1 MRFWLVLY
9 NPLLSGGFM
18 SLLTAQN
25 LTFGF
30 LDGVL
35 FKGAAFKV
43 EETDRIGLIGANGTG
58 KTSLFKLIIGKY
70 SPNEG
75 GIVRGKDVR
84 IGYMEQYLECDDNQ
98 TLYDEALTVFSDVT
112 RMEEELEEITQKLLS
127 DSSIELIEKQIKL
140 TEEIE
145 RRDGLI
151 YKAKTKSALL
161 GLGFSEN
168 DLNLKVNS
176 LSGGQRSK
184 LSLCKLLLSNTNLLL
199 LDEPTNNLD
208 IDAVTWLEDF
218 LIKYKGAIIVVS
230 HDRYFLDKVTTSTM
244 EIAHKK
250 LTLTTGNY
258 TVFQKIKAEREL
270 TIEREYEKT
279 IAEIKRIEG
288 IIEQQKR
295 FNQARNYVTIASK
308 EKQIERLKETLVI
321 PDKALKSVYFSFKTD
336 IRTGDE
342 VVSIKDLAKSFPNK
356 QLFSNFNLSVFR
368 EEKVFLLG
376 PNGCGKSTFLKILNK
391 EVQQDYGT
399 FRFGSNVKI
408 GYFDQNI
415 DKLHSDKTVLDE
427 VWDMYR
433 HMTETEIRSALA
445 MFLFCGEDVFKKVSL
460 LSGGERAKISLL
472 KIMLSKPNF
481 LILDEPTNHL
491 DITSREV
498 LENALL
504 DFDGTML
511 VVSHDRYFINKL
523 ATKTVYLTHN
533 GAVNID
539 GNYDSYLEYRQNNA
553 ESEKI
558 VAEKKPV
565 VNDYKL
571 RKERASNERKRKTR
585 ISKLEAEIEEIEIK
599 SATLET
605 EISSPEIS
613 ANYETLLEY
622 TNNLNTLRT
631 MLEEMY
637 TEWEELQAEE

>member
-1 MRFWLVLY
+1 
-9 NPLLSGGFM
+9 M

-43 EETDRIGLIGANGTG
+43 EENDKIGLIGANGTG
-58 KTSLFKLIIGKY
+58 KTSLFKLIIGEY

-75 GIVRGKDVR
+75 GVVRGKDVR

-98 TLYDEALTVFSDVT
+98 TLYNEALTVFSDVA
-112 RMEEELEEITQKLLS
+112 RMEEELEGINEKLLS
-127 DSSIELIEKQIKL
+127 ESNIKLIEKQVKL

-145 RRDGLI
+145 RRDGLV

-161 GLGFSEN
+161 GLGFSES

-208 IDAVTWLEDF
+208 IDAVNWLEDF
-218 LIKYKGAIIVVS
+218 LIKYKGAVIVVS
-230 HDRYFLDKVTTSTM
+230 HDRYFLDKITTSTM
-244 EIAHKK
+244 EISHKK

-258 TVFQKIKAEREL
+258 TVFQRLKAEREL

-279 IAEIKRIEG
+279 ITEIKRIEG

-295 FNQARNYVTIASK
+295 FNQARNYITIASK
-308 EKQIERLKETLVI
+308 EKQIDRLKETLVV
-321 PDKALKSVYFSFKTD
+321 PDKALKSVHFSFKTD
-336 IRTGDE
+336 VRTGDE
-342 VVSIKDLAKSFPNK
+342 VVKVHDLAKSFPDK
-356 QLFSNFNLSVFR
+356 KLFSNFNLSVFR
-368 EEKVFLLG
+368 EDRVFLLG

-391 EVQQDYGT
+391 ELKQDSGT
-399 FRFGSNVKI
+399 FCFGSNVKI

-433 HMTETEIRSALA
+433 FMTETEIRSALA
-445 MFLFCGEDVFKKVSL
+445 MFLFCGEDVYKKVSL

-523 ATKTVYLTHN
+523 ANKTVYLTHD

-539 GNYDSYLEYRQNNA
+539 GNYDNYLLFRENNA
-553 ESEKI
+553 VNEAKTT
-558 VAEKKPV
+558 EKKPV
-565 VNDYKL
+565 INDYKL
-571 RKERASNERKRKTR
+571 RKEKASNERKRKTR
-585 ISKLEAEIEEIEIK
+585 ISKLETEIDLTENKISALEEEI
-599 SATLET
+599 ST
-605 EISSPEIS
+605 PEIS
-613 ANYETLLEY
+613 ADYEKLLEF
-622 TNNLNTLRT
+622 TNNLNNLRT
-631 MLEEMY
+631 NLENMY
-637 TEWEELQAEE
+637 SEWEELQSEE

>member
-1 MRFWLVLY
+1 
-9 NPLLSGGFM
+9 M

-43 EETDRIGLIGANGTG
+43 EENEKIGLIGANGTG
-58 KTSLFKLIIGKY
+58 KTSLFKLIIGEY
-70 SPNEG
+70 TPNEG

-98 TLYDEALTVFSDVT
+98 TLYNEALTVFSDVAE
-112 RMEEELEEITQKLLS
+112 METELDAINERLLTES
-127 DSSIELIEKQIKL
+127 GIELIEKQVKL

-145 RRDGLI
+145 RRDGLV
-151 YKAKTKSALL
+151 YKAKTKSVLI
-161 GLGFSEN
+161 GLGFSEK
-168 DLNLKVNS
+168 DLDLKVNS

-208 IDAVTWLEDF
+208 IDAVNWLEDF
-218 LIKYKGAIIVVS
+218 LIKYKGAVIVVS
-230 HDRYFLDKVTTSTM
+230 HDRYFLDKITTSTM
-244 EIAHKK
+244 EISHKK

-258 TVFQKIKAEREL
+258 TVFQKLKAEREL
-270 TIEREYEKT
+270 SIEREYDKT
-279 IAEIKRIEG
+279 ITEIKRIEG

-295 FNQARNYVTIASK
+295 FNQARNYITIASK
-308 EKQIERLKETLVI
+308 EKQIERLKETLVV
-321 PDKALKSVYFSFKTD
+321 PDKALKSVNFSFKTD
-336 IRTGDE
+336 VRTGDE
-342 VVSIKDLAKSFPNK
+342 VVNVKDLSKSFPDK
-356 QLFSNFNLSVFR
+356 KLFSNFNLSVFR
-368 EEKVFLLG
+368 EDRIFLLG

-391 EVQQDYGT
+391 EVNHDGGT

-427 VWDMYR
+427 VWDIYR
-433 HMTETEIRSALA
+433 FMTETEIRSALA
-445 MFLFCGEDVFKKVSL
+445 MFLFCGEDVYKKVSL

-498 LENALL
+498 LENALS

-523 ATKTVYLTHN
+523 ANKTVYLTHE

-539 GNYDSYLEYRQNNA
+539 GNYDDYLQYREILNNQSVSDK
-553 ESEKI
+553 E
-558 VAEKKPV
+558 EKKPV

-571 RKERASNERKRKTR
+571 RKEKASNERKRKTR
-585 ISKLEAEIEEIEIK
+585 IAKLEVEIEETENKILLLEEEI
-599 SATLET
+599 STP
-605 EISSPEIS
+605 EISSD
-613 ANYETLLEY
+613 YEKLLEY
-622 TNNLNTLRT
+622 TNNLNDLRT
-631 MLEEMY
+631 DLETMY
-637 TEWEELQAEE
+637 SEWEELQSEE

>member
-1 MRFWLVLY
+1 
-9 NPLLSGGFM
+9 M

-43 EETDRIGLIGANGTG
+43 EENDKIGLIGANGTG
-58 KTSLFKLIIGKY
+58 KTSLFKLIIGEY

-98 TLYDEALTVFSDVT
+98 TLYNEALTVFSDVAK
-112 RMEEELEEITQKLLS
+112 MEEELEEINKKLLNE
-127 DSSIELIEKQIKL
+127 SSIELIEKQVKL

-145 RRDGLI
+145 RRDGLV
-151 YKAKTKSALL
+151 YRAKTKSALI

-168 DLNLKVNS
+168 DLDLKVNS

-208 IDAVTWLEDF
+208 IDAVNWLEDF
-218 LIKYKGAIIVVS
+218 LTKYKGAVIVVS
-230 HDRYFLDKVTTSTM
+230 HDRYFLDKITTSTM
-244 EIAHKK
+244 EISHKK

-258 TVFQKIKAEREL
+258 SVFQKLKAEREL

-279 IAEIKRIEG
+279 ITEIKRIEG

-295 FNQARNYVTIASK
+295 FNQARNYITIASK
-308 EKQIERLKETLVI
+308 EKQIERLKETLVV
-321 PDKALKSVYFSFKTD
+321 PDKALKSIHFSFKTD
-336 IRTGDE
+336 VRTGDE
-342 VVSIKDLAKSFPNK
+342 VVTVKDLSKSFPDK
-356 QLFSNFNLSVFR
+356 KLFSNFNLSVFR
-368 EEKVFLLG
+368 EDRVFLLG

-391 EVQQDYGT
+391 ETSQDYGT

-415 DKLHSDKTVLDE
+415 DKLQSDKTVLDE

-433 HMTETEIRSALA
+433 FMTETEIRSALA
-445 MFLFCGEDVFKKVSL
+445 MFLFCGEDVYKKVSL
-460 LSGGERAKISLL
+460 LSGGEKAKISLL

-523 ATKTVYLTHN
+523 ANKTVYLTHD

-539 GNYDSYLEYRQNNA
+539 GNYDNYLLFRENSAVY
-553 ESEKI
+553 EETTTD
-558 VAEKKPV
+558 KKPV

-571 RKERASNERKRKTR
+571 RKEKASNERKRKTR
-585 ISKLEAEIEEIEIK
+585 ISKLEVEIEETENKI
-599 SATLET
+599 SLLEA
-605 EISSPEIS
+605 EISTPEIS
-613 ANYETLLEY
+613 ANYEKLLEF
-622 TNNLNTLRT
+622 TNNLNDLRT
-631 MLEEMY
+631 SLEDMY
-637 TEWEELQAEE
+637 FEWEQLQTEE

>member
-1 MRFWLVLY
+1 
-9 NPLLSGGFM
+9 M

-43 EETDRIGLIGANGTG
+43 EENDKIGLIGANGTG
-58 KTSLFKLIIGKY
+58 KTSLFKLIIGTY

-98 TLYDEALTVFSDVT
+98 TLYNEALTVFNDVA
-112 RMEEELEEITQKLLS
+112 RMEEELEEINEKLLTES
-127 DSSIELIEKQIKL
+127 NIELIEKQVKL

-145 RRDGLI
+145 RRDGLV
-151 YKAKTKSALL
+151 YKAKTKSALI

-208 IDAVTWLEDF
+208 IDAVNWLEDF
-218 LIKYKGAIIVVS
+218 LIKYKGAVIVVS
-230 HDRYFLDKVTTSTM
+230 HDRYFLDKITTSTM
-244 EIAHKK
+244 EISHKK

-258 TVFQKIKAEREL
+258 TVFQKLKAEREL

-279 IAEIKRIEG
+279 ITEIKRIEG

-295 FNQARNYVTIASK
+295 FNQARNYITIASK
-308 EKQIERLKETLVI
+308 EKQIERLKETLVV
-321 PDKALKSVYFSFKTD
+321 PDKALKSIHFSFKTD
-336 IRTGDE
+336 VRTGDE
-342 VVSIKDLAKSFPNK
+342 VVKVQDLSKSFPDK
-356 QLFSNFNLSVFR
+356 KLFSNFNLSVFR
-368 EEKVFLLG
+368 EDRVFLLG

-391 EVQQDYGT
+391 EVNQDYGT

-433 HMTETEIRSALA
+433 FMTETEIRSALA
-445 MFLFCGEDVFKKVSL
+445 MFLFCGEDVYKKVSL

-498 LENALL
+498 LENALS

-523 ATKTVYLTHN
+523 ANKTVYLTHD

-539 GNYDSYLEYRQNNA
+539 GNYDNYLQYRESQNTA
-553 ESEKI
+553 A
-558 VAEKKPV
+558 VANKEEKKPV

-571 RKERASNERKRKTR
+571 RKEKASNERKRKTR
-585 ISKLEAEIEEIEIK
+585 ISKLEVEIEETENKI
-599 SATLET
+599 AVLEE
-605 EISSPEIS
+605 EISTPDIS
-613 ANYETLLEY
+613 ANYEKLLEY
-622 TNNLNTLRT
+622 TNNLNDLRT
-631 MLEEMY
+631 SLEDMY
-637 TEWEELQAEE
+637 SEWEELQTEE

>member
-1 MRFWLVLY
+1 
-9 NPLLSGGFM
+9 M

-43 EETDRIGLIGANGTG
+43 EENDKIGLIGANGTG
-58 KTSLFKLIIGKY
+58 KTSLFKLIIGEY

-98 TLYDEALTVFSDVT
+98 TLYNEALTVFSDVSK
-112 RMEEELEEITQKLLS
+112 MEEELEEINERLLNE
-127 DSSIELIEKQIKL
+127 SSIELIERQVKL
-140 TEEIE
+140 TEDIE
-145 RRDGLI
+145 RRDGLV
-151 YKAKTKSALL
+151 YKAKTKSALI
-161 GLGFSEN
+161 GLGFSEK
-168 DLNLKVNS
+168 DLDLKVNS

-208 IDAVTWLEDF
+208 IDAVNWLEDF
-218 LIKYKGAIIVVS
+218 LIKYKGAVIVVS
-230 HDRYFLDKVTTSTM
+230 HDRYFLDKITTSTM
-244 EIAHKK
+244 EISHKK

-258 TVFQKIKAEREL
+258 TVFQKLKAEREL
-270 TIEREYEKT
+270 TIEREYGKT
-279 IAEIKRIEG
+279 ITEIKRIEG

-295 FNQARNYVTIASK
+295 FNQARNYITIASK

-321 PDKALKSVYFSFKTD
+321 PDKALKSVHFSFKTD
-336 IRTGDE
+336 VRTGDE
-342 VVSIKDLAKSFPNK
+342 VVNVKDLSKSFPDK
-356 QLFSNFNLSVFR
+356 KLFSNFNLSVFR
-368 EEKVFLLG
+368 EDRTFLLG

-391 EVQQDYGT
+391 EITPDYGT

-433 HMTETEIRSALA
+433 FMTETEIRSALA
-445 MFLFCGEDVFKKVSL
+445 MFLFCGDDVYKKVSL

-491 DITSREV
+491 DITSREI

-523 ATKTVYLTHN
+523 ANKTVYLTHD

-539 GNYDSYLEYRQNNA
+539 GNYDDYLIFRENSAVNVV
-553 ESEKI
+553 KT
-558 VAEKKPV
+558 VEKKPV

-571 RKERASNERKRKTR
+571 RKEKASNERKRKTR
-585 ISKLEAEIEEIEIK
+585 IAKLEIEIEETENKI
-599 SATLET
+599 STLEE
-605 EISSPEIS
+605 EIATPEIS
-613 ANYETLLEY
+613 ADYEKLLQY
-622 TNNLNTLRT
+622 TNNLNDLRT
-631 MLEEMY
+631 NLEEMY
-637 TEWEELQAEE
+637 SEWEELQTEE

>member
-1 MRFWLVLY
+1 
-9 NPLLSGGFM
+9 M

-43 EETDRIGLIGANGTG
+43 EENDKIGLIGANGTG
-58 KTSLFKLIIGKY
+58 KTSLFKLIIGTY

-98 TLYDEALTVFSDVT
+98 TLYNEALTVFNDVAE
-112 RMEEELEEITQKLLS
+112 MENELEAINERLLTES
-127 DSSIELIEKQIKL
+127 TIELIEKQVKL

-145 RRDGLI
+145 RRDGLV
-151 YKAKTKSALL
+151 YKAKTKSALI
-161 GLGFSEN
+161 GLGFSES
-168 DLNLKVNS
+168 DLDLKVNS

-184 LSLCKLLLSNTNLLL
+184 LSLCKLLLSDTNLLL

-208 IDAVTWLEDF
+208 VDAINWLEDF
-218 LIKYKGAIIVVS
+218 LIKYKGAVIVVS
-230 HDRYFLDKVTTSTM
+230 HDRYFLDKITTSTM
-244 EIAHKK
+244 EISHKK

-258 TVFQKIKAEREL
+258 TVFQKLKAEREL

-279 IAEIKRIEG
+279 LTEIKRIEG

-295 FNQARNYVTIASK
+295 FNQARNYITIASK
-308 EKQIERLKETLVI
+308 EKQIERLKETLVV
-321 PDKALKSVYFSFKTD
+321 PDKALKSVHFSFKTD
-336 IRTGDE
+336 VRTGDE
-342 VVSIKDLAKSFPNK
+342 VVKVQGLSKSFPDK
-356 QLFSNFNLSVFR
+356 KLFSNFDLSVYR
-368 EEKVFLLG
+368 EDRVFLLG

-391 EVQQDYGT
+391 EMAQDYGT

-433 HMTETEIRSALA
+433 YLTETEIRSALA

-523 ATKTVYLTHN
+523 ANKTVYLTHD

-539 GNYDSYLEYRQNNA
+539 GNYDDYLAFRQNKMVA
-553 ESEKI
+553 EAKE
-558 VAEKKPV
+558 VEKKPV
-565 VNDYKL
+565 TNDYKL
-571 RKERASNERKRKTR
+571 RKEKASNERKRKTR
-585 ISKLEAEIEEIEIK
+585 ISKLEIEIV
-599 SATLET
+599 ET
-605 EISSPEIS
+605 ENKIARLEQELSTPEIS
-613 ANYETLLEY
+613 GDYEKLLEY
-622 TNNLNTLRT
+622 TSSLNDLRSS
-631 MLEEMY
+631 LEDMY
-637 TEWEELQAEE
+637 SEWEMLQTEE

>member
-1 MRFWLVLY
+1 
-9 NPLLSGGFM
+9 M

-43 EETDRIGLIGANGTG
+43 EENDKIGLIGANGTG
-58 KTSLFKLIIGKY
+58 KTSLFKLIIGTY

-98 TLYDEALTVFSDVT
+98 TLYNEALTVFSDVA
-112 RMEEELEEITQKLLS
+112 RMEEELEEINERLLTES
-127 DSSIELIEKQIKL
+127 NIELIEKQVKL
-140 TEEIE
+140 TEDIE
-145 RRDGLI
+145 RRDGLV
-151 YKAKTKSALL
+151 YKAKTKSALI
-161 GLGFSEN
+161 GLGFSEK
-168 DLNLKVNS
+168 DLDLKVNS

-184 LSLCKLLLSNTNLLL
+184 LSLCKLLLSDTNLLL

-208 IDAVTWLEDF
+208 IDAVNWLEDF
-218 LIKYKGAIIVVS
+218 LIKYKGAVIVVS
-230 HDRYFLDKVTTSTM
+230 HDRYFLDKITTSTM

-258 TVFQKIKAEREL
+258 SVFQKLKAEREL

-279 IAEIKRIEG
+279 ITEIKRIEG

-295 FNQARNYVTIASK
+295 FNQARNYITIASK
-308 EKQIERLKETLVI
+308 EKQIERLKETLIV
-321 PDKALKSVYFSFKTD
+321 PDKALKSIHFSFKTD
-336 IRTGDE
+336 VRTGDE
-342 VVSIKDLAKSFPNK
+342 VVNVKDLSKSFPDK
-356 QLFSNFNLSVFR
+356 TLFSNFNLSVFR
-368 EEKVFLLG
+368 EDRVFLLG

-391 EVQQDYGT
+391 EVNQDYGT

-433 HMTETEIRSALA
+433 FMTETEIRSALA
-445 MFLFCGEDVFKKVSL
+445 MFLFCGEDVYKKVSL

-498 LENALL
+498 LENALS

-523 ATKTVYLTHN
+523 ANKTVYLTHD

-539 GNYDSYLEYRQNNA
+539 GNYDNYLKYRESQN
-553 ESEKI
+553 S
-558 VAEKKPV
+558 VAVTDKEEKKPI

-571 RKERASNERKRKTR
+571 RKEKASNERKRKTR
-585 ISKLEAEIEEIEIK
+585 ISKLEVEIEETENKI
-599 SATLET
+599 SLLEE
-605 EISSPEIS
+605 EISTPEIS
-613 ANYETLLEY
+613 ANYEKLLEY
-622 TNNLNTLRT
+622 TNNLNELRT
-631 MLEEMY
+631 SLEDMY
-637 TEWEELQAEE
+637 CEWEELQTEE

>member
-1 MRFWLVLY
+1 
-9 NPLLSGGFM
+9 M

-58 KTSLFKLIIGKY
+58 KTSLFRLITGRY
-70 SPNEG
+70 SPVEG

-98 TLYDEALTVFSDVT
+98 TLYNEALTVFSDVAL
-112 RMEEELEEITQKLLS
+112 MEEELEEINEKLVS

-145 RRDGLI
+145 RRAGLV

-161 GLGFSEN
+161 GLGFTES
-168 DLNLKVNS
+168 DLSLKVSS

-184 LSLCKLLLSNTNLLL
+184 LSLCKLLLSNANLLL

-218 LIKYKGAIIVVS
+218 LVKYKGALIVVS

-244 EIAHKK
+244 EIAHGK
-250 LTLTTGNY
+250 LSHTTGNY
-258 TVFQKIKAEREL
+258 TVFQKLKEEREL
-270 TIEREYEKT
+270 TIEREYNKT
-279 IAEIKRIEG
+279 VTEIKRIEG

-295 FNQARNYVTIASK
+295 FNQERNYITIASK
-308 EKQIERLKETLVI
+308 EKQIERLKETLVV
-321 PDKALKSVYFSFKTD
+321 PDKALKSVNFSFKTD
-336 IRTGDE
+336 IRSGDD
-342 VVSIKDLAKSFPNK
+342 VLTALSVSKSFPGK
-356 QLFSNFNLSVFR
+356 PLFKALSLDIHR
-368 EEKVFLLG
+368 GDRVFLLG

-391 EVQQDYGT
+391 EASADSGII
-399 FRFGSNVKI
+399 RFGSNVKI

-433 HMTETEIRSALA
+433 FMTETEIRSALA
-445 MFLFCGEDVFKKVSL
+445 MFLFRGEDVFKKVAN
-460 LSGGERAKISLL
+460 LSGGEKAKISLL

-491 DITSREV
+491 DIISREV
-498 LENALL
+498 LENALS
-504 DFDGTML
+504 DFDGTL
-511 VVSHDRYFINKL
+511 LAVSHDRYFINKL
-523 ATKTVYLTHN
+523 ATKTAYLTHD

-539 GNYDSYLEYRQNNA
+539 GNYDTYLNYR
-553 ESEKI
+553 
-558 VAEKKPV
+558 AEKASETPKKSTEKPV
-565 VNDYKL
+565 INEYKL
-571 RKERASNERKRKTR
+571 KKEKASNERKRKTR
-585 ISKLEAEIEEIEIK
+585 LLKAENQITEEEKKIAELEEKLA
-599 SATLET
+599 
-605 EISSPEIS
+605 SPEAS
-613 ANYETLLEY
+613 ADYEKLVEYSNELEKVRNLLEELY
-622 TNNLNTLRT
+622 I
-631 MLEEMY
+631 
-637 TEWEELQAEE
+637 EWEELQTEE

>member
-1 MRFWLVLY
+1 
-9 NPLLSGGFM
+9 M

-58 KTSLFKLIIGKY
+58 KTSLFKLITGEY
-70 SPNEG
+70 SPGEG

-84 IGYMEQYLECDDNQ
+84 VGYMEQYLQCDNNQ
-98 TLYDEALTVFSDVT
+98 TLYNEALTVFSDVA
-112 RMEEELEEITQKLLS
+112 ELEEKLELINEELLHN
-127 DSSIELIEKQIKL
+127 SSIDLIEKQIQL

-145 RRDGLI
+145 RRDGLV
-151 YKAKTKSALL
+151 YKAKTKSSLI

-168 DLNLKVNS
+168 ELNAPVKN

-184 LSLCKLLLSNTNLLL
+184 LSLCKLLLSNANLLL

-208 IDAVTWLEDF
+208 VDAITWLEDF
-218 LIKYKGAIIVVS
+218 LIKYKGAFIVVS
-230 HDRYFLDKVTTSTM
+230 HDRYFLDKITTSTM
-244 EIAHKK
+244 EIAHNK
-250 LTLTTGNY
+250 LTKTVGNY
-258 TVFQKIKAEREL
+258 SIFQKLKAEREL

-279 IAEIKRIEG
+279 SAEIKRIEG

-295 FNQARNYVTIASK
+295 FNQERNYITIASK
-308 EKQIERLKETLVI
+308 EKQIERLKETLVL
-321 PDKALKSVYFSFKTD
+321 PDKALKSVHFSFKTEL
-336 IRTGDE
+336 RAGDE
-342 VVSIKDLAKSFPNK
+342 VLCVENLCKSFPQK
-356 QLFSNFNLSVFR
+356 PLFENFNLNIYR
-368 EEKVFLLG
+368 DDRIFLLG

-391 EVQQDYGT
+391 EATADSGMI
-399 FRFGSNVKI
+399 RLGSNVKI

-415 DKLHSDKTVLDE
+415 DKLHSEKTVLDE

-433 HMTETEIRSALA
+433 FMTETEIRNALA
-445 MFLFCGEDVFKKVSL
+445 MFLFTGDDVYKEVSL

-491 DITSREV
+491 DIVSREV

-504 DFDGTML
+504 EFNGTLL

-523 ATKTVYLTHN
+523 ATKTVYLTHDK
-533 GAVNID
+533 AVNID
-539 GNYDSYLEYRQNNA
+539 GNYDNYLEYRLNEELKVNT
-553 ESEKI
+553 SEK
-558 VAEKKPV
+558 KTV

-571 RKERASNERKRKTR
+571 RKEKASNERKRKTR
-585 ISKLEAEIEEIEIK
+585 LVKVEEEITSIENKISDLE
-599 SATLET
+599 SALTTT
-605 EISSPEIS
+605 EISSD
-613 ANYETLLEY
+613 YEKLLEC
-622 TNNLNTLRT
+622 TNELNSLHQQLDNL
-631 MLEEMY
+631 Y
-637 TEWEELQAEE
+637 IEWEELQNYE

>member
-1 MRFWLVLY
+1 
-9 NPLLSGGFM
+9 M

-43 EETDRIGLIGANGTG
+43 EENDKIGLIGANGTG
-58 KTSLFKLIIGKY
+58 KTSLFKLIIGEY
-70 SPNEG
+70 TANEG
-75 GIVRGKDVR
+75 GIVRGKDVS

-98 TLYDEALTVFSDVT
+98 TLYNEALSVFNDVAE
-112 RMEEELEEITQKLLS
+112 MEAELEEINERLLTE
-127 DSSIELIEKQIKL
+127 SSIELIEKQVKL

-145 RRDGLI
+145 RRDGLV
-151 YKAKTKSALL
+151 YKAKTKSALI
-161 GLGFSEN
+161 GLGFTEK
-168 DLNLKVNS
+168 DLDLKVNS

-208 IDAVTWLEDF
+208 IDAVNWLEDF
-218 LIKYKGAIIVVS
+218 LIKYKGAVIVVS
-230 HDRYFLDKVTTSTM
+230 HDRYFLDKITTSTM
-244 EIAHKK
+244 EISHKK

-258 TVFQKIKAEREL
+258 TVFQKLKAERDL

-279 IAEIKRIEG
+279 MTEIKRIES

-295 FNQARNYVTIASK
+295 FNQARNYITIASK
-308 EKQIERLKETLVI
+308 EKQIERLKETLVV
-321 PDKALKSVYFSFKTD
+321 PDKALKSIHFSFRTD
-336 IRTGDE
+336 VRTGDE
-342 VVSIKDLAKSFPNK
+342 VVTVKDLSKSFPDK
-356 QLFSNFNLSVFR
+356 KLFSNFNLSVFR
-368 EEKVFLLG
+368 EDRVFLLG

-391 EVQQDYGT
+391 EIAQDYGT

-433 HMTETEIRSALA
+433 FMTETEIRSALA
-445 MFLFCGEDVFKKVSL
+445 MFLFCGEDVYKKVSL

-498 LENALL
+498 LENALS

-523 ATKTVYLTHN
+523 ANKTVYLTHD

-539 GNYDSYLEYRQNNA
+539 GNYDNYLQYRENA
-553 ESEKI
+553 VANEEKT
-558 VAEKKPV
+558 VDKKPV
-565 VNDYKL
+565 MNDYKL
-571 RKERASNERKRKTR
+571 RKEKASNERKRKTR
-585 ISKLEAEIEEIEIK
+585 ISKLEVEIEEAETKI
-599 SATLET
+599 SLLEAD
-605 EISSPEIS
+605 ISTPEIS
-613 ANYETLLEY
+613 ADYEKLLEY
-622 TNNLNTLRT
+622 TNNLNDLRAS
-631 MLEEMY
+631 LEDMY
-637 TEWEELQAEE
+637 SEWEQLQTEE

>member
-1 MRFWLVLY
+1 
-9 NPLLSGGFM
+9 M

-43 EETDRIGLIGANGTG
+43 EENDKIGLIGANGTG
-58 KTSLFKLIIGKY
+58 KTSLFKLIIGSY

-98 TLYDEALTVFSDVT
+98 TLYDEALTVFSDVAE
-112 RMEEELEEITQKLLS
+112 MEEELDRINEKLLTES
-127 DSSIELIEKQIKL
+127 RIDLIERQVKL

-145 RRDGLI
+145 RRDGLV
-151 YKAKTKSALL
+151 YKAKTKSALM
-161 GLGFSEN
+161 GLGFSEK
-168 DLNLKVNS
+168 DLDLKVNS

-244 EIAHKK
+244 EISHKK

-258 TVFQKIKAEREL
+258 TVFQKLKAEREL

-279 IAEIKRIEG
+279 MTEIKRIEG

-295 FNQARNYVTIASK
+295 FNQARNYITIASK
-308 EKQIERLKETLVI
+308 EKQIERLKETLVL
-321 PDKALKSVYFSFKTD
+321 PDKALKSVHFSFKTD
-336 IRTGDE
+336 VRTGDE
-342 VVSIKDLAKSFPNK
+342 VLYVKDLAKSFPDK
-356 QLFSNFNLSVFR
+356 KLFENFNFSVFR
-368 EEKVFLLG
+368 EEKAFLLG

-391 EVQQDYGT
+391 EVTQDNGII
-399 FRFGSNVKI
+399 RFGSNVKI

-415 DKLHSDKTVLDE
+415 DKLHSEKTVLDE

-433 HMTETEIRSALA
+433 HLTETEIRSALA

-523 ATKTVYLTHN
+523 ATKTIYLTHE
-533 GAVNID
+533 GAVDID
-539 GNYDSYLEYRQNNA
+539 GNYDKYLQYRENQNA
-553 ESEKI
+553 RAVSDKED
-558 VAEKKPV
+558 KKPV

-571 RKERASNERKRKTR
+571 RKEKASNERKRKTR
-585 ISKLEAEIEEIEIK
+585 IARLEVEIEETENKI
-599 SATLET
+599 SVLE
-605 EISSPEIS
+605 EDISTPEIS
-613 ANYETLLEY
+613 ADYERLLEY
-622 TNNLNTLRT
+622 TNNLNDLKIK
-631 MLEEMY
+631 LEDMY
-637 TEWEELQAEE
+637 SEWEELQTEE

>member
-1 MRFWLVLY
+1 
-9 NPLLSGGFM
+9 M

-43 EETDRIGLIGANGTG
+43 EENDKIGLIGANGTG
-58 KTSLFKLIIGKY
+58 KTSLFKLIIGEY

-84 IGYMEQYLECDDNQ
+84 IGYMEQYLECEDNQ
-98 TLYDEALTVFSDVT
+98 TLYNEALTVFSDVAK
-112 RMEEELEEITQKLLS
+112 MEEELEEINEKLLNE
-127 DSSIELIEKQIKL
+127 SSFELIERQVKL

-145 RRDGLI
+145 RRDGLV
-151 YKAKTKSALL
+151 YKAKTKSALI
-161 GLGFSEN
+161 GLGFSES
-168 DLNLKVNS
+168 DLDLKVKS

-208 IDAVTWLEDF
+208 IDAVNWLEDF
-218 LIKYKGAIIVVS
+218 LIKYKGAVIVVS
-230 HDRYFLDKVTTSTM
+230 HDRYFLDKITTSTM
-244 EIAHKK
+244 EISHKK

-258 TVFQKIKAEREL
+258 TVFQKLKAEREL

-279 IAEIKRIEG
+279 ITEIKRIEG

-295 FNQARNYVTIASK
+295 FNQARNYITIASK
-308 EKQIERLKETLVI
+308 EKQVERLKETLVV
-321 PDKALKSVYFSFKTD
+321 PDKALKSVHFSFKTD
-336 IRTGDE
+336 VRTGDE
-342 VVSIKDLAKSFPNK
+342 VVTVKNLSKSFPDK
-356 QLFSNFNLSVFR
+356 ELFRNFNLSVFR
-368 EEKVFLLG
+368 EDRTFLLG

-391 EVQQDYGT
+391 EVSPDYGT
-399 FRFGSNVKI
+399 FHFGSNVKI

-433 HMTETEIRSALA
+433 FMTETEIRSALA
-445 MFLFCGEDVFKKVSL
+445 MFLFCGEDVYKKVSL

-523 ATKTVYLTHN
+523 ANKTVYLTHD

-539 GNYDSYLEYRQNNA
+539 GNYDDYLLFRENSAVN
-553 ESEKI
+553 EVKI
-558 VAEKKPV
+558 AEKKPV

-571 RKERASNERKRKTR
+571 RKEKASNERKRKNR
-585 ISKLEAEIEEIEIK
+585 ISKLEVEIEETENKI
-599 SATLET
+599 TVLEK
-605 EISSPEIS
+605 EISTPEIS
-613 ANYETLLEY
+613 ADYEKLLEY
-622 TNNLNTLRT
+622 TNNLNDLKIK
-631 MLEEMY
+631 LEDMY
-637 TEWEELQAEE
+637 SEWEQLQTEE

>member
-1 MRFWLVLY
+1 
-9 NPLLSGGFM
+9 M

-43 EETDRIGLIGANGTG
+43 EENDKIGLIGANGTG
-58 KTSLFKLIIGKY
+58 KTSLFKLIIGEY
-70 SPNEG
+70 SANEG
-75 GIVRGKDVR
+75 GIVRGKEVR

-98 TLYDEALTVFSDVT
+98 TLYNEALTVFNDVA
-112 RMEEELEEITQKLLS
+112 RMEAELEEINERLLNE
-127 DSSIELIEKQIKL
+127 SSIDLIEKQVKL
-140 TEEIE
+140 TEDIE
-145 RRDGLI
+145 RRDGLV
-151 YKAKTKSALL
+151 YKAKTKSALI
-161 GLGFSEN
+161 GLGFSEK
-168 DLNLKVNS
+168 DLDLKVNS

-184 LSLCKLLLSNTNLLL
+184 LSLCKLLLSDTNLLL

-208 IDAVTWLEDF
+208 IDAVNWLEDF
-218 LIKYKGAIIVVS
+218 LIKYKGAVIVVS
-230 HDRYFLDKVTTSTM
+230 HDRYFLDKITTSTM
-244 EIAHKK
+244 EISHKK

-258 TVFQKIKAEREL
+258 SVFQKLKAEREL
-270 TIEREYEKT
+270 TVEREYEKT
-279 IAEIKRIEG
+279 MTEIKRIEG

-295 FNQARNYVTIASK
+295 FNQARNYITIASK
-308 EKQIERLKETLVI
+308 EKQIERLKETLVV
-321 PDKALKSVYFSFKTD
+321 PDKALKSVHFSFKTD
-336 IRTGDE
+336 VRTGEE
-342 VVSIKDLAKSFPNK
+342 VVNVKDLSKGFPDK
-356 QLFSNFNLSVFR
+356 KLFSNFDLSVLR
-368 EEKVFLLG
+368 EDRAFLLG

-391 EVQQDYGT
+391 EVSQDSGT

-415 DKLHSDKTVLDE
+415 DKLHSEKTVLDE

-433 HMTETEIRSALA
+433 FMTETEIRSALA
-445 MFLFCGEDVFKKVSL
+445 MFLFCGDDVYKKVSL

-523 ATKTVYLTHN
+523 ANKTVYLTHD
-533 GAVNID
+533 GAVKID
-539 GNYDSYLEYRQNNA
+539 GNYDDYLLYRENSA
-553 ESEKI
+553 VTEVK
-558 VAEKKPV
+558 ATEKKPSS
-565 VNDYKL
+565 NDYKL
-571 RKERASNERKRKTR
+571 RKEKASNERKRKTR
-585 ISKLEAEIEEIEIK
+585 IAKLEAEIEI
-599 SATLET
+599 TET
-605 EISSPEIS
+605 EISALENDIATPEIS
-613 ANYETLLEY
+613 ADYEKLLEY

-631 MLEEMY
+631 SLEDMY
-637 TEWEELQAEE
+637 SEWEALQTDE

>member
-1 MRFWLVLY
+1 
-9 NPLLSGGFM
+9 M

-43 EETDRIGLIGANGTG
+43 EENDKIGLIGANGTG
-58 KTSLFKLIIGKY
+58 KTSLFKLIIGTY

-98 TLYDEALTVFSDVT
+98 TLYNEALTVFNDVAE
-112 RMEEELEEITQKLLS
+112 MEAELEEINEKLLTES
-127 DSSIELIEKQIKL
+127 DIELIEKQVKL

-145 RRDGLI
+145 RRDGLV

-161 GLGFSEN
+161 GLGFSEK
-168 DLNLKVNS
+168 DLDLKVNS

-208 IDAVTWLEDF
+208 IDAVNWLEDF
-218 LIKYKGAIIVVS
+218 LIKYKGAVIVVS
-230 HDRYFLDKVTTSTM
+230 HDRYFLDKITTSTM
-244 EIAHKK
+244 EISHKK

-258 TVFQKIKAEREL
+258 TIFQKLKAEREL

-279 IAEIKRIEG
+279 ITEIKRIEG

-295 FNQARNYVTIASK
+295 FNQARNYITIASK
-308 EKQIERLKETLVI
+308 EKQIERLKETLIV
-321 PDKALKSVYFSFKTD
+321 PDKALKSIHFSFKTD
-336 IRTGDE
+336 VRTGDE
-342 VVSIKDLAKSFPNK
+342 VVTVKDLSKSFPDK
-356 QLFSNFNLSVFR
+356 RLFSNFNLSVFR
-368 EEKVFLLG
+368 ENRVFLLG

-391 EVQQDYGT
+391 EVNQDYGT

-433 HMTETEIRSALA
+433 FMTETEIRSALA
-445 MFLFCGEDVFKKVSL
+445 MFLFCGEDVYKKVSL

-498 LENALL
+498 LENALS

-523 ATKTVYLTHN
+523 ANKTVYLTHD

-539 GNYDSYLEYRQNNA
+539 GNYDDYLLFRQNA
-553 ESEKI
+553 VVEEAKA
-558 VAEKKPV
+558 VEKKPV

-571 RKERASNERKRKTR
+571 RKEKASNERKRKTR
-585 ISKLEAEIEEIEIK
+585 ISKLEVEIEETENKI
-599 SATLET
+599 ALLEE
-605 EISSPEIS
+605 EISTPEIS
-613 ANYETLLEY
+613 ANYEKLLEY
-622 TNNLNTLRT
+622 TNNLNELRT
-631 MLEEMY
+631 SLEDMY
-637 TEWEELQAEE
+637 SEWEQLQIEE

>member
-1 MRFWLVLY
+1 
-9 NPLLSGGFM
+9 M

-43 EETDRIGLIGANGTG
+43 EENDKIGLIGANGTG
-58 KTSLFKLIIGKY
+58 KTSLFKLIIGIY

-98 TLYDEALTVFSDVT
+98 TLYNEALTVFNDVAK
-112 RMEEELEEITQKLLS
+112 MEEELEKINEKLLTETR
-127 DSSIELIEKQIKL
+127 IELIEKQVKL

-145 RRDGLI
+145 RRDGLV
-151 YKAKTKSALL
+151 YKSKTKSALI
-161 GLGFSEN
+161 GLGFSEK
-168 DLNLKVNS
+168 DLDLKVNS

-208 IDAVTWLEDF
+208 IDAVNWLEDF
-218 LIKYKGAIIVVS
+218 LIKYKGAVIVVS
-230 HDRYFLDKVTTSTM
+230 HDRYFLDKITTSTM

-258 TVFQKIKAEREL
+258 TVFQKLKAEREL

-295 FNQARNYVTIASK
+295 FNQARNYITIASK
-308 EKQIERLKETLVI
+308 EKQIERLKETLVV
-321 PDKALKSVYFSFKTD
+321 PDKAIKSIHFSFKTD
-336 IRTGDE
+336 VRTGDE
-342 VVSIKDLAKSFPNK
+342 VVTVKDLSKSFPDK
-356 QLFSNFNLSVFR
+356 KLFSNFNLSVFR
-368 EEKVFLLG
+368 EDRVFLLG

-391 EVQQDYGT
+391 EVNQDYGT

-433 HMTETEIRSALA
+433 FMTETEIRSALA
-445 MFLFCGEDVFKKVSL
+445 MFLFCGEDVYKKVSL

-523 ATKTVYLTHN
+523 ANKTVYLTHD

-539 GNYDSYLEYRQNNA
+539 GNYDNYLQYRESQNTLAVA
-553 ESEKI
+553 EKE
-558 VAEKKPV
+558 EKKPV

-571 RKERASNERKRKTR
+571 RKEKASNERKRKTR
-585 ISKLEAEIEEIEIK
+585 ISKLEVEIEETENKI
-599 SATLET
+599 SVLEE
-605 EISSPEIS
+605 EISTPEIS
-613 ANYETLLEY
+613 ANYEKLLQY
-622 TNNLNTLRT
+622 TNNLNDLRKS
-631 MLEEMY
+631 LEDMY
-637 TEWEELQAEE
+637 TEWEELQTEE

>member
-1 MRFWLVLY
+1 
-9 NPLLSGGFM
+9 M

-43 EETDRIGLIGANGTG
+43 EENDKIGLIGANGTG
-58 KTSLFKLIIGKY
+58 KTSLFKLIIGTY

-98 TLYDEALTVFSDVT
+98 TLYNEALTVFDDVAK
-112 RMEEELEEITQKLLS
+112 MEDELEAINERLLTES
-127 DSSIELIEKQIKL
+127 NIELIEKQVKL

-145 RRDGLI
+145 RRDGLV
-151 YKAKTKSALL
+151 YKAKTKSALM
-161 GLGFSEN
+161 GLGFSEK

-208 IDAVTWLEDF
+208 IDAVNWLEDF
-218 LIKYKGAIIVVS
+218 LIKYKGAVIVVS
-230 HDRYFLDKVTTSTM
+230 HDRYFLDKITTSTM

-258 TVFQKIKAEREL
+258 TVFQKLKAEREL

-279 IAEIKRIEG
+279 MTEIKRIEG

-295 FNQARNYVTIASK
+295 FNQARNYITIASK
-308 EKQIERLKETLVI
+308 EKQVERLKETLVV
-321 PDKALKSVYFSFKTD
+321 PDKALKSVHFSFKTD

-342 VVSIKDLAKSFPNK
+342 VVKVQDLSKSFPDK
-356 QLFSNFNLSVFR
+356 KLFSNFNLSVFR
-368 EEKVFLLG
+368 EDRVFLLG

-391 EVQQDYGT
+391 EHTQDYGT

-433 HMTETEIRSALA
+433 YLTETEIRSALA

-523 ATKTVYLTHN
+523 ANKTVYLTHD

-539 GNYDSYLEYRQNNA
+539 GNYDDYLLFRENSADNQVKTT
-553 ESEKI
+553 EKNPI
-558 VAEKKPV
+558 

-571 RKERASNERKRKTR
+571 RKEKASNERKRKTR
-585 ISKLEAEIEEIEIK
+585 ISKLEVEIEETEK
-599 SATLET
+599 
-605 EISSPEIS
+605 EISVLEEEISTPEIS
-613 ANYETLLEY
+613 ANYEKLLEY
-622 TNNLNTLRT
+622 TNNLNELRT
-631 MLEEMY
+631 HLEDMY
-637 TEWEELQAEE
+637 SEWEQLQTEE

>member
-1 MRFWLVLY
+1 
-9 NPLLSGGFM
+9 M

-43 EETDRIGLIGANGTG
+43 EENDKIGLIGANGTG
-58 KTSLFKLIIGKY
+58 KTSLFKLIIGEY
-70 SPNEG
+70 TANEG

-98 TLYDEALTVFSDVT
+98 TLYNEALTVFSDVAQ
-112 RMEEELEEITQKLLS
+112 MEDELDRINEKLLTE
-127 DSSIELIEKQIKL
+127 SSIELIEKQVKL

-145 RRDGLI
+145 RRDGLV
-151 YKAKTKSALL
+151 YKAKTKSALI
-161 GLGFSEN
+161 GLGFSEKEL
-168 DLNLKVNS
+168 DLKVNS

-208 IDAVTWLEDF
+208 IDAVNWLEDF
-218 LIKYKGAIIVVS
+218 LIKYKGAVIVVS
-230 HDRYFLDKVTTSTM
+230 HDRYFLDKITTSTM
-244 EIAHKK
+244 EISHKK

-258 TVFQKIKAEREL
+258 TVFQKLKAEREL

-279 IAEIKRIEG
+279 MTEIKRIEG

-295 FNQARNYVTIASK
+295 FNQARNYITIASK
-308 EKQIERLKETLVI
+308 EKQIERLKETLVL
-321 PDKALKSVYFSFKTD
+321 PDKALKSVHFSFKTD
-336 IRTGDE
+336 VRAGDE
-342 VVSIKDLAKSFPNK
+342 VVTVKDLSKSFTDK
-356 QLFSNFNLSVFR
+356 KLFMNFNLSIFR
-368 EEKVFLLG
+368 NDRVFLLG

-391 EVQQDYGT
+391 EVNQDYGT

-433 HMTETEIRSALA
+433 FMTETEIRSALA
-445 MFLFCGEDVFKKVSL
+445 MFLFCGDDVYKKVSL

-498 LENALL
+498 LENALS

-523 ATKTVYLTHN
+523 ANKTVYLTHD

-539 GNYDSYLEYRQNNA
+539 GNYDNYLQYRESQNTA
-553 ESEKI
+553 A
-558 VAEKKPV
+558 VAEKEEKKPI

-571 RKERASNERKRKTR
+571 RKEKASNERKRKTK
-585 ISKLEAEIEEIEIK
+585 ISKLEVEIEETENKI
-599 SATLET
+599 SLLEE
-605 EISSPEIS
+605 EISTPEIS
-613 ANYETLLEY
+613 ANYEKLLEY
-622 TNNLNTLRT
+622 TNNLNALRT
-631 MLEEMY
+631 SLEDMY
-637 TEWEELQAEE
+637 SEWEELQSEE